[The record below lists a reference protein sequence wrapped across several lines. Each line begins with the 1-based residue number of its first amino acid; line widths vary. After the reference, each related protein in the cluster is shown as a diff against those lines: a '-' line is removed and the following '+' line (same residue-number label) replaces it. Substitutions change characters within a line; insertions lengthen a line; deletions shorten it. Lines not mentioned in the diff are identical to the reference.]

1 MKFATRVSR
10 QQRGIKAWCK
20 QLMAHV
26 SPARRPPHVQRWPKT
41 KGIKTSEWCV
51 KSAPRVGC
59 SCSRPPTCTCV
70 IRASA
75 GWTADRATRLSS
87 LGHHE
92 GVGGDVQREKES
104 TNHPVM
110 PPPLREEKINDCSTC
125 NPLRLPLPLETTIL
139 STWCVPT
146 RARKLRPHEKF
157 RKNSPVQKRDARKKW
172 HRARTQSARHV

>member
-1 MKFATRVSR
+1 VGCR
-10 QQRGIKAWCK
+10 
-20 QLMAHV
+20 
-26 SPARRPPHVQRWPKT
+26 
-41 KGIKTSEWCV
+41 
-51 KSAPRVGC
+51 GC
-59 SCSRPPTCTCV
+59 SCSPTCTCV

-92 GVGGDVQREKES
+92 GVGGDVQREREKES

-157 RKNSPVQKRDARKKW
+157 RKNSPVQTGRAKKMASGA
-172 HRARTQSARHV
+172 HAVSAPCII